1 MSFSL
6 DLAIIIM
13 GDRSCLLLFKELE
26 NLRTGQ
32 AQCEEIRRSCRP
44 KVYLL
49 GFPLEIY
56 SHIQEIISTIWYS
69 DLH

>member
-6 DLAIIIM
+6 DLAIIIL
-13 GDRSCLLLFKELE
+13 GDRCCLLLSKELE

-32 AQCEEIRRSCRP
+32 AQCEEIRRSCHL
-44 KVYLL
+44 KGYLL

-56 SHIQEIISTIWYS
+56 SHTQEIISTIWYS